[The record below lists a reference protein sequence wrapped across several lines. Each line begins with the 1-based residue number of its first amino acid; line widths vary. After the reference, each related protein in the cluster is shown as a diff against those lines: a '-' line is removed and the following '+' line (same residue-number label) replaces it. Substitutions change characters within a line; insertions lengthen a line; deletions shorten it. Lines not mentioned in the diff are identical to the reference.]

1 MALIDDA
8 EVAVDGYLVAH
19 LERVAVQLS
28 KFVVDIDLE
37 TVTADH
43 TDFTETYRG
52 NSSMGCGSATGRQQT
67 VAAENHA
74 NVLRNGIG
82 AHQNDV
88 TVGILLTQPLDLVLV
103 ESRKSIH
110 RSASNAHSVTQLMHL
125 LGRGHK
131 GNLLLLRLE
140 VLVANLE
147 DVEVLGL
154 VRLEGEQKRNGY
166 KNMILLYHH
175 FVNEEKDYLD
185 FVVKL
190 TIGVMTGGKH
200 VQYCVNKIEVQ

>member
-1 MALIDDA
+1 M
-8 EVAVDGYLVAH
+8 
-19 LERVAVQLS
+19 
-28 KFVVDIDLE
+28 
-37 TVTADH
+37 
-43 TDFTETYRG
+43 
-52 NSSMGCGSATGRQQT
+52 
-67 VAAENHA
+67 
-74 NVLRNGIG
+74 
-82 AHQNDV
+82 
-88 TVGILLTQPLDLVLV
+88 LLTQGLDLALV
-103 ESRKSIH
+103 ECRQTIH
-110 RSASNAHSVTQLMHL
+110 GSTTDAHSVTQLMHL

-131 GNLLLLRLE
+131 GNLLLFRLE